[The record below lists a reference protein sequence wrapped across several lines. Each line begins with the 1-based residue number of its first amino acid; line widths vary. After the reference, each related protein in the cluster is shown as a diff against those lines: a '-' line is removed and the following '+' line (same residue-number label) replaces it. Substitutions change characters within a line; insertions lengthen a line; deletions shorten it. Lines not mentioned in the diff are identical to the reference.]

1 MDIEPPRDPPY
12 DVKVISKGWRFEL
25 DMGRIRN
32 SDTWALASP
41 AQRPWLLM
49 IWSIA
54 WEQAPCG
61 SMPNDSRLIAAHIG
75 MPTEEFEALREV
87 LMRNWWL
94 ATDGRLYHDILVS
107 RVLEMLGKREDN
119 RKRQTKRRSKTAG
132 DQPADPPAPGQ
143 QKSVEEMN
151 RDELWSSG
159 KSLLQGGGVPIRQAG
174 SALGKLIKKYTE
186 PVVLEAVR
194 DACISRP
201 ADPMSYLVGICE
213 RSAGRRLGA
222 QASVEARNRTAVDNW
237 ATT

>member
-1 MDIEPPRDPPY
+1 MEIEPPRDPPY
-12 DVKVISKGWRFEL
+12 DSTVTSKGWRFEL

-75 MPTEEFEALREV
+75 MPSEDFESLRGV

-119 RKRQTKRRSKTAG
+119 RKRQSKKRAKVAG
-132 DQPADPPAPGQ
+132 NPDDAQTPRQQ
-143 QKSVEEMN
+143 QKSPQEMAK
-151 RDELWSSG
+151 DELWSSG
-159 KSLLQGGGVPIRQAG
+159 KSLLEGGGMPARQAG

-186 PVVLEAVR
+186 SVVLEAVR
-194 DACISRP
+194 EACVSRP
-201 ADPMSYLVGICE
+201 ADPISYLVGICE
-213 RSAGRRLGA
+213 RSAGRRPGA
-222 QASVEARNRTAVDNW
+222 QASVEARNRSAVDNW
-237 ATT
+237 VSA